1 MTTATRSAWAPGA
14 ALRGWQDTARALTE
28 GYGDNWR
35 RTADLFASNM
45 RRGAHTDSMRQS
57 FERVTASGGDLLRA
71 RAAVNGEWLR
81 APFWITGAASPSDL
95 QTRYVQLFEARRA
108 FVRTLLDS
116 AVGWQQAMTSVT
128 EEAVETARE
137 SLDAGVQTAR
147 RVANDQRQVQQAAVD
162 AARTVVETTRQ
173 IGETVAEQTR
183 EAVTVARETVEA
195 AAEAVASATPGLIV
209 KGNITSKGEKIY
221 HLPGQPEYDEV
232 KAEATFGSEEEARAA
247 GFRPVIVMDRG
258 PVRGNVNAKGE
269 KIYHLPG
276 QANYDRIEAA
286 VTFATEDEAREAGF
300 RPAQR

>member
-1 MTTATRSAWAPGA
+1 MTTATRSAWVPGA

-28 GYGDNWR
+28 GYQENWR
-35 RTADLFASNM
+35 RSADLFASNM
-45 RRGAHTDSMRQS
+45 RRGAQTDNLRQS
-57 FERVTASGGDLLRA
+57 VARVTESGGALLRA

-95 QTRYVQLFEARRA
+95 QTRYFQLFEARRA
-108 FVRTLLDS
+108 FVQTLLDS
-116 AVGWQQAMTSVT
+116 ALGWQQAMTVAT

-137 SLDAGVQTAR
+137 GLDASVQTAR

-162 AARTVVETTRQ
+162 ATRTAVETTRQ
-173 IGETVAEQTR
+173 ITETVVEQTR
-183 EAVTVARETVEA
+183 EAVEVGRETAEAVTEA
-195 AAEAVASATPGLIV
+195 AAQSTPALIV

-232 KAEATFGSEEEARAA
+232 RAEATFTSEEEARAA
-247 GFRPVIVMDRG
+247 GFRPVIVMERG

-276 QANYDRIEAA
+276 QANYDRIETAM
-286 VTFATEDEAREAGF
+286 TFATEDEAREAGF